1 MHHYPAMDPSLI
13 MEGALTAVDPEADQ
27 AWSDTVE
34 QFAERLQDFIAVDVQ
49 PPISDNEG
57 DNDDD
62 TSEGSEEARLALAT
76 NHASVV
82 EGDSTNRSGQA

>member
-1 MHHYPAMDPSLI
+1 VLGQPIARPDKLDTEERFAGLHRETQIAFFR
-13 MEGALTAVDPEADQ
+13 GAPPV
-27 AWSDTVE
+27 SC
-34 QFAERLQDFIAVDVQ
+34 AEDSIAVDVQ